1 VHQLPLVLVHFQLP
15 MILKFEINK
24 IPFFIDSIILPN
36 ANDNRIKRAASNKK
50 EEELVFL
57 F

>member
-1 VHQLPLVLVHFQLP
+1 VVVGASVAAGAGSFSAAD
-15 MILKFEINK
+15 
-24 IPFFIDSIILPN
+24 DSN